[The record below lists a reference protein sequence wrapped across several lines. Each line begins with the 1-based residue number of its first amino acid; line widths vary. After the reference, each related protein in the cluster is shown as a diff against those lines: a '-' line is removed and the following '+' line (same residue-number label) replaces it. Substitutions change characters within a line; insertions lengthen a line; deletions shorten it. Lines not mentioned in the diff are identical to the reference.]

1 MKLKCKRSNSR
12 FSWLALPEK
21 RGSADR
27 EWNGRRTA
35 FSSSSDKKNRLAK
48 ASGRTLGFPRACP
61 NSVKLYVGEIMK
73 ITGFLMMPAG
83 WFLVLAALV
92 LLRAYVAQSL
102 FVAAGMGVEIMGL
115 VLFTRSHLAP
125 KRGHE

>member
-1 MKLKCKRSNSR
+1 
-12 FSWLALPEK
+12 
-21 RGSADR
+21 
-27 EWNGRRTA
+27 
-35 FSSSSDKKNRLAK
+35 
-48 ASGRTLGFPRACP
+48 
-61 NSVKLYVGEIMK
+61 MK